1 MVQNCVRFAT
11 WPEKYC
17 LIFFYNQD
25 KNSQIIDEILYPDQP
40 TQEQVAANK
49 SSNHFHISTFCLIKD
64 KHVT

>member
-1 MVQNCVRFAT
+1 MVQTCVRFAT

-17 LIFFYNQD
+17 LIFLQSGSKFE
-25 KNSQIIDEILYPDQP
+25 IIDEILYPDPP
-40 TQEQVAANK
+40 TQEQVAADK